1 MAAVRPR
8 IRPIRRGDAAAL
20 AAFYAALSAESRRS
34 RFFGACRSISDLQAQ
49 RFARVRRRGG
59 DGWVALD
66 ADGTII
72 GHLCLEPLPGRDERV
87 EEIAAAVAD
96 AWRGRGIGRALVDA
110 GIASARR
117 RGVVALEAT
126 MLTGNQAI
134 HALLE
139 HSGLPW
145 TCRALE
151 PGSEAIRLGLLTEA
165 IPGAA

>member
-1 MAAVRPR
+1 MAARRPR
-8 IRPIRRGDAAAL
+8 IRPIRRGDAPGL
-20 AAFYAALSAESRRS
+20 VAFYAALSAESRRS

-59 DGWVALD
+59 DGWVAVD
-66 ADGTII
+66 PEGQII
-72 GHLCLEPLPGRDERV
+72 GHVCLEPLPTRRERV

-145 TCRALE
+145 TCHALE
-151 PGSEAIRLGLLTEA
+151 PGSEAIRLELLGEA

>member
-1 MAAVRPR
+1 MDASRPR
-8 IRPIRRGDAAAL
+8 IRPVRRGDGPAL
-20 AAFYAALSAESRRS
+20 AAFYAALSADSRRT

-49 RFARVRRRGG
+49 RFADARERGG

-66 ADGTII
+66 ADQTIV
-72 GHLCLEPLPGRDERV
+72 GHLCLEPLPGRGERI

-96 AWRGRGIGRALVDA
+96 EWRGRGIGRALVDA

-145 TCRALE
+145 TCHALE
-151 PGSEAIRLGLLTEA
+151 PGSEAIRLELRREA
-165 IPGAA
+165 VPGAA

>member
-1 MAAVRPR
+1 MDASRPR
-8 IRPIRRGDAAAL
+8 IRPIRRGDGPAL
-20 AAFYAALSAESRRS
+20 AAFYAALSADSRRS
-34 RFFGACRSISDLQAQ
+34 RFFGACRSISELQAE
-49 RFARVRRRGG
+49 RFARARERGG
-59 DGWVALD
+59 DGWVAVD
-66 ADGTII
+66 ATGAIV
-72 GHLCLEPLPGRDERV
+72 GHLCLEPLSRNGEQV

-96 AWRGRGIGRALVDA
+96 AWRGRGVGRALVNA

-145 TCRALE
+145 TCHALE
-151 PGSEAIRLGLLTEA
+151 PGSEAIRLELRREA
-165 IPGAA
+165 FPGAA

>member
-1 MAAVRPR
+1 MDASRPR
-8 IRPIRRGDAAAL
+8 IRPVRRGDGHAL
-20 AAFYAALSAESRRS
+20 SAFYAALSAESRRT
-34 RFFGACRSISDLQAQ
+34 RFFGACRSISNLQSA
-49 RFARVRRRGG
+49 RFARARERGG
-59 DGWVALD
+59 DGWVAVH
-66 ADGTII
+66 ADGTIV
-72 GHLCLEPLPGRDERV
+72 GHLCLEPLPERGERV

-96 AWRGRGIGRALVDA
+96 EWRGRGIGRALVDA

-126 MLTGNQAI
+126 MLTGNQPI

-151 PGSEAIRLGLLTEA
+151 PGSEAIRLELRREVV
-165 IPGAA
+165 PGAA

>member
-1 MAAVRPR
+1 MDASRPR
-8 IRPIRRGDAAAL
+8 IRPIRRGDGPAL
-20 AAFYAALSAESRRS
+20 AAFYAALSPESRRT
-34 RFFGACRSISDLQAQ
+34 RFFGACRSISDLQAE
-49 RFARVRRRGG
+49 RFARARQRGG

-66 ADGTII
+66 ATGTII
-72 GHLCLEPLPGRDERV
+72 GHLCLEPLPAREEHV

-96 AWRGRGIGRALVDA
+96 PWRGQGIGRALVDA

-117 RGVVALEAT
+117 RGIVALEAT

-139 HSGLPW
+139 RSGLPW

-151 PGSEAIRLGLLTEA
+151 PGSEAIRLALAREA